1 VDDEVLTGATTLV
14 GVVFAGVAERLL
26 NPIAV
31 DRNRG
36 TVSVLLNDREQVR
49 EQPAFEVGQLARLGF
64 DLLRN
69 RSPSS

>member
-1 VDDEVLTGATTLV
+1 
-14 GVVFAGVAERLL
+14 VVFAGVAKRLL
-26 NPIAV
+26 NAV
-31 DRNRG
+31 AVNRDRS

-49 EQPAFEVGQLARLGF
+49 EQSAFGLGQLARLGF

>member
-1 VDDEVLTGATTLV
+1 M
-14 GVVFAGVAERLL
+14 VFAGVAERLL

-31 DRNRG
+31 NRNRS

-49 EQPAFEVGQLARLGF
+49 EQPVFEVGQLARLGF

-69 RSPSS
+69 RNPSS